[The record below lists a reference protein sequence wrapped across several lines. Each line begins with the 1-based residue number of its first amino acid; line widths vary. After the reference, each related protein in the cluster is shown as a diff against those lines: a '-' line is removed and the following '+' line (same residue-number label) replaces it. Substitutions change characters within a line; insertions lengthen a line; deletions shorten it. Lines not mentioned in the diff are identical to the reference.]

1 MRACLAVFQKGG
13 IFAGIG
19 GAPRTNLDK
28 KSIESMDEHKAG
40 HRAATDGNMWDSSG
54 FVEQDGLRYEQPLT
68 VSSSFY
74 ASADGY
80 CYLFSFPS
88 YGKLHLLKTLKPG
101 CAGVAFYEKM
111 LQKEFSIGYQLDH
124 PNIRR
129 TLGWENVD
137 GLGHGIV
144 LEYVDGITLRELMD
158 SGKLTRPL
166 SRKLVRELCG
176 ALQYMHSKQIVHR
189 DLKPENILIT
199 HNGQNV
205 KLIDFSLSDCDDS
218 YLLKVP
224 AGTKRYM
231 APELLQPASSWDFR
245 CDLYS
250 LGVILREMGVLL
262 HDRRLKR
269 VASVCMQ
276 PDKEKRYAD
285 AAAVVEALQARSSWR
300 WGVAAVAVVVLLAGW
315 QLAGRMEASS
325 GETDF
330 VMPAARGNSVIAP
343 SCRQILFEEFGRM
356 QSAGTY
362 AAQDSVRLMNRLR
375 QALDR
380 VYPLPEQK
388 QSAAYRQEWR
398 AISGEVRLMMR
409 RERIP

>member
-1 MRACLAVFQKGG
+1 
-13 IFAGIG
+13 
-19 GAPRTNLDK
+19 
-28 KSIESMDEHKAG
+28 
-40 HRAATDGNMWDSSG
+40 
-54 FVEQDGLRYEQPLT
+54 
-68 VSSSFY
+68 
-74 ASADGY
+74 
-80 CYLFSFPS
+80 
-88 YGKLHLLKTLKPG
+88 
-101 CAGVAFYEKM
+101 
-111 LQKEFSIGYQLDH
+111 
-124 PNIRR
+124 
-129 TLGWENVD
+129 
-137 GLGHGIV
+137 
-144 LEYVDGITLRELMD
+144 
-158 SGKLTRPL
+158 
-166 SRKLVRELCG
+166 
-176 ALQYMHSKQIVHR
+176 MHSKQIVHR

-356 QSAGTY
+356 PY
-362 AAQDSVRLMNRLR
+362 AAQDSVRLMERLR

-380 VYPLPEQK
+380 IYPLPEQK

-398 AISGEVRLMMR
+398 AIGEEVRRMIR
-409 RERIP
+409 RNRTP

>member
-1 MRACLAVFQKGG
+1 
-13 IFAGIG
+13 
-19 GAPRTNLDK
+19 
-28 KSIESMDEHKAG
+28 MDEHKAG

-356 QSAGTY
+356 PY
-362 AAQDSVRLMNRLR
+362 AAQDSVRLMERLR

-380 VYPLPEQK
+380 IYPLPEQK